1 MLWIQFVLCLIAIV
15 IAGTRLAKYA
25 DVIADR
31 SRLGRIWIGLAL
43 VAIITAMP
51 EMATGISAATL
62 VDSPD
67 LAMGTLIGS
76 CCFNLALFA
85 VLDIANTK
93 RPVLSQVSNR
103 HLPGV
108 RWGFLLLC
116 IVGVGVFLAPRVS
129 LPMLG
134 WLSLS
139 GLLLMAVYLYAIRRI
154 LRTERQT
161 HVATSDAAP
170 RYRSLTLR
178 SAVVRFLIAAMVV
191 VAAGIWLS
199 FIGDGIATATGWGST
214 FVGTLLLAA
223 ATSTPELVICVSA
236 VRMGFRD
243 IAIADL
249 LGANMLDVGMVGVVD
264 AVYMRGSL
272 LAGVSQINVVVIAC
286 AAVMVAITGLAIW
299 RRNNRYLVWRVIW
312 YGPVLVV
319 LYLAVAYVLFTQTAA

>member
-1 MLWIQFVLCLIAIV
+1 MAIL

-25 DVIADR
+25 DVIADK

-67 LAMGTLIGS
+67 LAIGTLIGS
-76 CCFNLALFA
+76 CCFNLALLA
-85 VLDIANTK
+85 VLDIAHTK
-93 RPVLSQVSNR
+93 KPVLAQVSNR

-139 GLLLMAVYLYAIRRI
+139 GLLLIAVYVYAIRRI
-154 LRTERQT
+154 LRTERHT
-161 HVATSDAAP
+161 HIASSDAAP
-170 RYRSLTLR
+170 RYTSMTLR
-178 SAVVRFLIAAMVV
+178 SAVLRFLVAGIVV
-191 VAAGIWLS
+191 IGAGIWLS
-199 FIGDGIATATGWGST
+199 FVGDGITTVTGWGSS

-223 ATSTPELVICVSA
+223 ATSAPELVVCVSA
-236 VRMGFRD
+236 VRLGFRD

-249 LGANMLDVGMVGVVD
+249 LGANMLDVAMVGVVD

-272 LAGVSQINVVVIAC
+272 LASASQINVVVIAC
-286 AAVMVAITGLAIW
+286 AAVMVAITGLAI
-299 RRNNRYLVWRVIW
+299 RLRHNRYLVWRVSW
-312 YGPVLVV
+312 YGPLLVA
-319 LYLAVAYVLFTQTAA
+319 LYLVVAYVLFTQGAG